1 METHG
6 GWIRAD
12 DLAQIPYPI
21 ERRPVTGKM
30 DGARVF
36 TMPPPGAGRTLIEML
51 NVVQSLTPPPD
62 PETPEGAVLLAE
74 TIRRAFMD
82 RQDRPFDPNTYPQ
95 VTTKETLS
103 PEHARRVARA
113 VRRRVRMHGET
124 THLSVMDP
132 DGGAVALTQS
142 IESVYGSCAA
152 TAELGFL
159 YNNYLSA
166 FEYDDPSH
174 PYYLRPGASPWASV
188 APSILFRGSKP
199 WLAIGSPGSERI
211 TSSILQV
218 LLRLRDR
225 TPFAAVDA
233 PRLHCSLD
241 GKVSLEAARMPT
253 DIPEYLERH
262 GFQVDR
268 REPYAFYMGS
278 VQLVMR
284 EKARFV
290 GVADP
295 RRDGAA
301 GGPRE

>member
-1 METHG
+1 MKVHG
-6 GWIRAD
+6 GLIRRD

-36 TMPPPGAGRTLIEML
+36 TMPPPGAGRTLVEML
-51 NVVQSLTPPPD
+51 NVIQSFSPPPD
-62 PETPEGAVLLAE
+62 PETPEGAVMLAE
-74 TIRRAFMD
+74 TIRQAFID
-82 RQDRPFDPNTYPQ
+82 RQDRPFDPNIYPQ
-95 VTTKETLS
+95 VTAKKMLS
-103 PEHARRVARA
+103 PEHARHIARS

-124 THLSVMDP
+124 THLSVMDS
-132 DGGAVALTQS
+132 DGCAVALTQS

-152 TAELGFL
+152 TPDLGFL

-166 FEYDDPSH
+166 FEYEDPSH
-174 PYYLRPGASPWASV
+174 PYYLRPGANPWASV
-188 APSILFRGSKP
+188 APSILFRGRKP

-218 LLRLRDR
+218 LVRLRDR

-253 DIPEYLERH
+253 DIPEHLERH

-301 GGPRE
+301 GGPRG